1 MQLRKVESIALR
13 LLDMTYR
20 VVTMP
25 FSTQRRGLPKQ
36 NAKAVLREQEAKRPW
51 KKFKTESKKLLDLM
65 INSIYTNREIFLREL
80 ISNASDA
87 VDKPLFQEPDGF

>member
-1 MQLRKVESIALR
+1 MQNNSKVNLNDMQLRKVESIALR

-36 NAKAVLREQEAKRPW
+36 NAKAVLREQEAKRHEEIQNREQETARPHDQ
-51 KKFKTESKKLLDLM
+51 LDLHQ
-65 INSIYTNREIFLREL
+65 S
-80 ISNASDA
+80 
-87 VDKPLFQEPDGF
+87 

>member
-1 MQLRKVESIALR
+1 MQNNSKVNLNDMQLRKVESIALR

-36 NAKAVLREQEAKRPW
+36 SAKAVFREQEAMRH
-51 KKFKTESKKLLDLM
+51 EE
-65 INSIYTNREIFLREL
+65 IQNRE
-80 ISNASDA
+80 
-87 VDKPLFQEPDGF
+87 

>member
-1 MQLRKVESIALR
+1 MQNNSKVNLNDMQLRKVESIALR

-36 NAKAVLREQEAKRPW
+36 NAKAVLREQEAKRHEEIQNREQETARPHDQ
-51 KKFKTESKKLLDLM
+51 LDLHQ
-65 INSIYTNREIFLREL
+65 SRDSPQGAY
-80 ISNASDA
+80 S
-87 VDKPLFQEPDGF
+87 G

>member
-36 NAKAVLREQEAKRPW
+36 SAKVVFREQEAIRH
-51 KKFKTESKKLLDLM
+51 E
-65 INSIYTNREIFLREL
+65 EI
-80 ISNASDA
+80 
-87 VDKPLFQEPDGF
+87 